1 MSADWLILAD
11 DLTGAADAAV
21 AFARRGCATEVTWGA
36 TAIAGDMAVHARDL
50 GSRALSAADAAE
62 RHREAFDRWH
72 VPGQRLF
79 KKIDSTLRGQP
90 AAEIAALAAGLRA
103 SGQTSWG
110 LLAPANPAMRRTVHD
125 GRVFVDGAPLED
137 TVTWKREHTYPSA
150 HLADVVRSAGLR
162 AVRLSLAELRGEGDA
177 VKTAL
182 EAAAAPQTEADTIL
196 ICDAETDD
204 DLAHIVE
211 AVRPVAPGFFIGTA
225 GLAQVLAHTVPATE
239 RLRAVAAPQ
248 RRGTLVAVGTLAE
261 VSRRAARRLAARD
274 GLEIMTM
281 TPDDSHRAFAR
292 DGAAARLSRGETVV
306 ALLDAGAD
314 AAAAPDPHHVI
325 AFAEAL
331 SGAIAQM
338 GALIVTGGE
347 TAAALLARCGV
358 HGIGLVDE
366 VEPGIAL
373 GVTRGAIE
381 VPVVTKPGAFGD
393 DGSLC
398 RCLDAVAALERTA

>member
-36 TAIAGDMAVHARDL
+36 TAIAGDTTVHARDL
-50 GSRALSAADAAE
+50 GSRASSAADAAE
-62 RHREAFDRWH
+62 RHREACDRWY

-90 AAEIAALAAGLRA
+90 AAEMAALAAGLRA
-103 SGQTSWG
+103 RGQPSWG
-110 LLAPANPAMRRTVHD
+110 LLAPANPAMRRTVLE
-125 GRVFVDGAPLED
+125 GRVLVDGAPLED

-150 HLADVVRSAGLR
+150 RLADVVRSAGLR
-162 AVRLSLAELRGEGDA
+162 AVPLSLAELRGDGDA
-177 VKTAL
+177 VKAAVE
-182 EAAAAPQTEADTIL
+182 EAAAAPTGADTIL

-204 DLAHIVE
+204 DLARIVE
-211 AVRPVAPGFFIGTA
+211 AARPVAPGFFIGTA
-225 GLAQVLAHTVPATE
+225 GLAQALAHTVPATE
-239 RLRAVAAPQ
+239 RRRAVAAP
-248 RRGTLVAVGTLAE
+248 RRGTLVAVGTLAA
-261 VSRRAARRLAARD
+261 VSRRAVRRLAARD

-281 TPDDSHRAFAR
+281 TQDDSHRVVAR
-292 DGAAARLSRGETVV
+292 DGAAARLARGETVV

-314 AAAAPDPHHVI
+314 AAAPDPQHVI

-331 SGAIAQM
+331 SGALAQM

-373 GVTRGAIE
+373 GVTRGATQ